1 MAIKLDRMD
10 KQIVDLLARD
20 GRMNSKEIARCIEGA
35 TERIVRYR
43 IKRLIEENVITVSA
57 KVNPLVIGF
66 PVIADVFVEVEP
78 SQVMS
83 LARALAQYECV
94 TYVGCSTG
102 DRDISV
108 QIVARDN
115 RELYEFV
122 TEKIGQLPGVRRTST
137 SIVPIIIKDDHHWSI
152 PETVIEKSQ
161 SAARKTT

>member
-1 MAIKLDRMD
+1 MAIKLDEMD
-10 KQIVDLLARD
+10 KKIVDLLALD
-20 GRMNSKEIARCIEGA
+20 GRMSSKQIARQIEGA

-43 IKRLIEENVITVSA
+43 IKRMIAENIITVSA
-57 KVNPLVIGF
+57 KVNPLAVGF

-78 SQVMS
+78 AQVMT
-83 LARALAQYECV
+83 LAHALAQFENI

-122 TEKIGQLPGVRRTST
+122 TAQIGQLPGVRRTST
-137 SIVPIIIKDDHHWSI
+137 SIVPLIIKDDHHWSI
-152 PETVIEKSQ
+152 PESVIGKN
-161 SAARKTT
+161 AI